1 MRRFSMHFRAT
12 LLATIVAAGAAGF
25 SQPVMAQGD
34 GPTVVPVQSS
44 AGTPSPAVL
53 ETLLKRYILAFN
65 HANITGNYAVFHAL
79 LHPRFSSRFD
89 AERLSEIFT
98 VFRRK
103 KVDLGIVATMKPRI
117 KPAPRIDEQGRMQI
131 TGWFPTR
138 PSRVLFRMIF
148 RRDGGTWKLTSIR
161 VSVKR
166 PKSAGDGG
174 KIEKL

>member
-1 MRRFSMHFRAT
+1 MRQFSKHIRAT
-12 LLATIVAAGAAGF
+12 LLATTFAIGAAGIG
-25 SQPVMAQGD
+25 QPVLAQD
-34 GPTVVPVQSS
+34 DRPAAVPVQSS

-79 LHPRFSSRFD
+79 LHPRFSSRFN

-166 PKSAGDGG
+166 PKSAVDGG